1 LGAQTFPDHFWYAPD
16 KIKVLILSG
25 KNNHEWRESTPYLR
39 GVLEA
44 TGRFDVR
51 VTEEPAGLTAAV
63 LRPYDVIVSDYCGPR
78 WGDAAE
84 RAVEQFVKGGKG
96 LVVVHAASY
105 PFGGRM
111 VLADHMKN
119 TGQREA
125 RWEAWGQMV
134 GAVWTESPKT
144 GHGKR
149 HVYEV
154 KWTDPSHPIAQGM
167 ASFRTSDELYHHM
180 RLKPGIH
187 VLARALD
194 AKEQDGTGQE
204 EPLLWTNGYG
214 KGRVFHTA
222 LGHDV
227 AAMQAPGFVASFA
240 RGTEWAGSGKV
251 ELPAVIDVHPK
262 NKDAI
267 SVLLVTGG
275 HDHEASF
282 YRVFENDR
290 RFRVNVD
297 PHPVAFRNDLRKR
310 YDVLVLYDSVQELPD
325 RQKQNLREFA
335 EAGKGIVILHHAIV
349 NFQNWEWWWK
359 EVMGG
364 LYVLKPFG
372 GMAASTYQHDV
383 ELHVRP
389 VGSHPVVKGLPPMR
403 LWDETYKQVWRHPK
417 SAVFLETEHETSD
430 RAIGWI
436 SPYEKSRVIYVQPG
450 HGREAHENPWYRRL
464 VHNAMLWSAGRLN

>member
-1 LGAQTFPDHFWYAPD
+1 
-16 KIKVLILSG
+16 
-25 KNNHEWRESTPYLR
+25 
-39 GVLEA
+39 
-44 TGRFDVR
+44 
-51 VTEEPAGLTAAV
+51 
-63 LRPYDVIVSDYCGPR
+63 
-78 WGDAAE
+78 
-84 RAVEQFVKGGKG
+84 
-96 LVVVHAASY
+96 
-105 PFGGRM
+105 
-111 VLADHMKN
+111 
-119 TGQREA
+119 
-125 RWEAWGQMV
+125 MV

-251 ELPAVIDVHPK
+251 ELPAVIDIHPK

-282 YRVFENDR
+282 YRVFEDDR

-310 YDVLVLYDSVQELPD
+310 YDILVLYDSVQELPD
-325 RQKQNLREFA
+325 RQKQNLRESRKRA
-335 EAGKGIVILHHAIV
+335 R
-349 NFQNWEWWWK
+349 
-359 EVMGG
+359 
-364 LYVLKPFG
+364 
-372 GMAASTYQHDV
+372 AS
-383 ELHVRP
+383 
-389 VGSHPVVKGLPPMR
+389 
-403 LWDETYKQVWRHPK
+403 
-417 SAVFLETEHETSD
+417 
-430 RAIGWI
+430 
-436 SPYEKSRVIYVQPG
+436 
-450 HGREAHENPWYRRL
+450 
-464 VHNAMLWSAGRLN
+464 